1 MAEKNCIR
9 CATKN
14 EEHYKFCKYC
24 GAPLPVVDRAGEQF
38 VYPNLQPANDNVSPE
53 SIDYDGVSGKELSA
67 YIGKNADKIMPKM
80 FAMQLTGKKTS
91 FCVPVLVLGLLFGF
105 FGMAFWFFSRKMVK
119 AGAILI
125 ACAIVL
131 TAGDALLNYQTN
143 KTVVNDIMALY
154 ATIFESPES
163 ITEEW
168 INSQANSITLSYKDS
183 YNPVVSLVNDYA
195 GGLILPVILGIY
207 ALGIYKRKALK
218 EITAIKQNSQ
228 DDGLTNIRISLAGG
242 RSAGLVFVPIAF
254 MVLPSALMVIPLF
267 L

>member
-1 MAEKNCIR
+1 MAEKTCIR

-38 VYPNLQPANDNVSPE
+38 AYPNLQPASNPASPE

-67 YIGKNADKIMPKM
+67 YIGKNANKIMPKM

-91 FCVPVLVLGLLFGF
+91 FCAPVFVLGILFGF

-125 ACAIVL
+125 ACALVL
-131 TAGDALLNYQTN
+131 TAADALLNYQTN
-143 KTVVNDIMALY
+143 KTFANDVVALY
-154 ATIFESPES
+154 TTIFENPQS

-168 INSQANSITLSYKDS
+168 INDEINSVTLSYQDN
-183 YNPVVSLVNDYA
+183 YNPAVSLVKEYA

-207 ALGIYKRKALK
+207 ALGIYKRKAIR
-218 EITAIKQNSQ
+218 EITAIKQKSE
-228 DDGLTNIRISLAGG
+228 DDGLTDMRIALAGG
-242 RSAGLVFVPIAF
+242 RSAGLVFVPIIF
-254 MVLPSALMVIPLF
+254 MIFEPALIVASLF